1 MEQLKFEPHG
11 RLLDMS
17 KTKKFDS
24 LKMMRDIS
32 DKISKDVEGM
42 TLKDERKYLQKMIS
56 SSK

>member
-1 MEQLKFEPHG
+1 MEQLRFDLHG

-17 KTKKFDS
+17 KTEKFDS
-24 LKMMRDIS
+24 VKMMRDIR

-42 TLKDERKYLQKMIS
+42 TLEDERKYLQKMIS